1 MTFFLALLRL
11 ARLPSLPPRNF
22 PAAGGVTL
30 PPMTA
35 MKTALPA
42 RFPRLLLALL
52 VLVLA
57 AAVPPKLKKVQVA
70 KNLTVAVP
78 ADFQPLP
85 DDAIASKYPAVR
97 KPLAVYSN
105 PAGRIDYSIAARPS
119 TFGSQDY
126 GVLLKIYESKLKS
139 TYSKVDII
147 TRDIKTIN
155 KRDFMVLEFVS
166 TLSDN
171 RRGREM
177 MAPLRRYELMQ
188 YAIEGGQQYVFHFIS
203 PVEEQ
208 AQYQPVAQAIMQSV
222 VLK

>member
-1 MTFFLALLRL
+1 
-11 ARLPSLPPRNF
+11 
-22 PAAGGVTL
+22 
-30 PPMTA
+30 

-42 RFPRLLLALL
+42 RFPRLLFALALL
-52 VLVLA
+52 LPLA
-57 AAVPPKLKKVQVA
+57 AFVQQAKLKKVQVA
-70 KNLTVAVP
+70 KNLSVALP

-105 PAGRIDYSIAARPS
+105 PAGRIDYSIAARQT
-119 TFGSQDY
+119 TFNSKDY
-126 GVLLKIYESKLKS
+126 GLLLKIYESKLKS
-139 TYSKVDII
+139 TYSKVDVI

-177 MAPLRRYELMQ
+177 MAPLKRYELMQ
-188 YAIEGGQQYVFHFIS
+188 YAIEGDQQYVFHFIC

-208 AQYQPVAQAIMQSV
+208 ARYQPVAQQIMQSV
-222 VLK
+222 ELKN